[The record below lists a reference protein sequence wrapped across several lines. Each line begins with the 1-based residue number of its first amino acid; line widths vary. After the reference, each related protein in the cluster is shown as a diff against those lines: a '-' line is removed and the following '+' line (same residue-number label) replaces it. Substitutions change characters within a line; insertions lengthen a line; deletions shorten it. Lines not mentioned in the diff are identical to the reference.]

1 MGIVIDVGT
10 IWDIRD
16 IYAVFLAQCA
26 VYIVKSFIVC
36 KKVIGKENYRYGE
49 IT

>member
-1 MGIVIDVGT
+1 MDIVIAVGT
-10 IWDIRD
+10 IWD

-26 VYIVKSFIVC
+26 VYIVKSSIVC

>member
-10 IWDIRD
+10 IWDIWD

-26 VYIVKSFIVC
+26 VYIVKLYMVC

>member
-1 MGIVIDVGT
+1 MGIVIDVET
-10 IWDIRD
+10 IRD

-26 VYIVKSFIVC
+26 VYIVKLYVVC

>member
-1 MGIVIDVGT
+1 MGIVIDVET
-10 IWDIRD
+10 IRD

-26 VYIVKSFIVC
+26 VYIVKLYVIC